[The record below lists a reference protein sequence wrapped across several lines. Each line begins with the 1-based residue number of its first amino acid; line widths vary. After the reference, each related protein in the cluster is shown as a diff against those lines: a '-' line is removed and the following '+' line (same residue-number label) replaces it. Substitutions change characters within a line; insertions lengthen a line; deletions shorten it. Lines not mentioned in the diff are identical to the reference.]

1 MSLLYIHTL
10 ISTILISCM
19 ATQDQFIKKILQLF
33 MHGSMFSFVHNYW
46 VYVIT
51 YSIYDSKE
59 TFTTCRIAS
68 LSTDD
73 CSNYIQSFF
82 NDLLSISDPI
92 VDDFFVNTISC
103 FSYNTKSDRFGIS
116 GTNKMLFYSPR

>member
-1 MSLLYIHTL
+1 MSLFHIHTL
-10 ISTILISCM
+10 ISTILILCV
-19 ATQDQFIKKILQLF
+19 ATHVQFIKKILQLF
-33 MHGSMFSFVHNYW
+33 IHGSMFSFLHNYW
-46 VYVIT
+46 LYVII

-59 TFTTCRIAS
+59 TFTTFRIAS
-68 LSTDD
+68 FTTDD

-92 VDDFFVNTISC
+92 IDDFFVNTIYC

-116 GTNKMLFYSPR
+116 GTNQMLFYSPR